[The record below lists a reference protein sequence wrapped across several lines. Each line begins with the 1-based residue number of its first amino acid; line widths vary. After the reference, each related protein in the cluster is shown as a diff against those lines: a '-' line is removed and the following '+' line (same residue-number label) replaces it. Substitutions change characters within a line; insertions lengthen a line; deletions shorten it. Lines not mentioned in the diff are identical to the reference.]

1 MEEIDFYL
9 RKEGEAPCDVCEA
22 NSVTTPPFIGDTFMK
37 KTLLVLSALAVLA
50 CCFTG
55 CASTKSHA
63 KSCCCEEKA
72 EKKDCCEEK
81 KSCCDNKDDCCDDDQ
96 KKADHAADCC
106 N

>member
-1 MEEIDFYL
+1 
-9 RKEGEAPCDVCEA
+9 
-22 NSVTTPPFIGDTFMK
+22 MK
-37 KTLLVLSALAVLA
+37 KTLFILSALAVLA
-50 CCFTG
+50 CCFNG

-72 EKKDCCEEK
+72 EK